1 MKLLNKLFKVSVE
14 MNDEKAQYFQT
25 GVGQGVIDK
34 FKEKIDDGLLTQS
47 RKVICYIVLMLSR
60 GDMHDSGLDCSF
72 VIFFHE
78 ASNVII
84 NDSNLF

>member
-1 MKLLNKLFKVSVE
+1 

-47 RKVICYIVLMLSR
+47 RKVSYYIVLMLSL
-60 GDMHDSGLDCSF
+60 GDMHDSGLDLF
-72 VIFFHE
+72 IYHFFYE